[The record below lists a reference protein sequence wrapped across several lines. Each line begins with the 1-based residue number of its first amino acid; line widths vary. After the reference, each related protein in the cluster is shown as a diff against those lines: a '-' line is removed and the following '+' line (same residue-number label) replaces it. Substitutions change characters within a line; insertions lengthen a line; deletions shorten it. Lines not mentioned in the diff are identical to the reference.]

1 MFLYSAGAFS
11 KLFFQIMFFS
21 GVVVSTLYDETGM
34 SASVVFIFAPILT
47 WNWPISV
54 AKRLKI
60 AVEVLTSC
68 GTYFESAF
76 FDF

>member
-1 MFLYSAGAFS
+1 MFAYSVG
-11 KLFFQIMFFS
+11 FF
-21 GVVVSTLYDETGM
+21 
-34 SASVVFIFAPILT
+34 FAPIPT
-47 WNWPISV
+47 SNWPISV

>member
-1 MFLYSAGAFS
+1 MIPNSWKFS
-11 KLFFQIMFFS
+11 S
-21 GVVVSTLYDETGM
+21 VVSTLNDDGM
-34 SASVVFIFAPILT
+34 FAYSVGFFFAPIPT
-47 WNWPISV
+47 SNWPISV